1 MEGVLFSLEH
11 LLQPGDELGERGAQ
25 LLDFALLGV
34 FAACGSSCVLVLV
47 LVLALGVAVDYLL
60 GAFLFEVFELLCEVL
75 VGHVEVVAPQVPPPG
90 QVVAGRFELEQQL
103 ADFQH

>member
-25 LLDFALLGV
+25 LLDFALLGI
-34 FAACGSSCVLVLV
+34 FGAWGSSCVLL

-75 VGHVEVVAPQVPPPG
+75 VGHVKVVAPQVPPPG
-90 QVVAGRFELEQQL
+90 QVVTSRFKLEQQL